1 MNRFLFRTAQFGSM
15 ALFVAMASPLA
26 SYAGFFGDHPRYLH
40 ALSDLRYAR
49 SLVERP
55 DAGNVMADEGAA
67 THEIDAAI
75 REISEAAREDWKP
88 VYDHPP
94 VDTSLD
100 RPGRLHEAIKV
111 LDKAQHDLSQEED
124 NGDARSLRNRAVRHL
139 QMARDDVRRA
149 IGDKEFDQS
158 RRF

>member
-1 MNRFLFRTAQFGSM
+1 MNRFLFRSVQFASLAIFVTA
-15 ALFVAMASPLA
+15 ATPLA

-49 SLVERP
+49 SLVSKP
-55 DAGNVMADEGAA
+55 DAGNVMADEGQAV
-67 THEIDAAI
+67 HEIDDAI
-75 REISEAAREDWKP
+75 REISEAAKEDWKP

-100 RPGRLHEAIKV
+100 RPGRLHEAIGV
-111 LDKAQHDLSQEED
+111 LDKAQRDLSKEED

-139 QMARDDVRRA
+139 QMARDYVRKA
-149 IGDKEFDQS
+149 IGDKELDQS